1 MPELEVLGRLLFRR
15 LRFWL
20 QLRLRLLTTHCRPCR
35 NYDANQTNQTDQP
48 VKVPF
53 VTFVTVEVV
62 DPEMLNYAQYYGDND
77 QYAANDLTRHFLVQ
91 GFSSSLVCV
100 LINRILACQID
111 YLTPSMSLN
120 LFLGKAWKTPEYLVR
135 GLEHA
140 APKSGRGQNR

>member
-1 MPELEVLGRLLFRR
+1 MEGIGGFLFDYGRMVRVLKARMPELEVLGRLLFRR
-15 LRFWL
+15 FRLR
-20 QLRLRLLTTHCRPCR
+20 LRLRLLTTHCRPCR

-62 DPEMLNYAQYYGDND
+62 IPEMLNCAQYYGDND
-77 QYAANDLTRHFLVQ
+77 QYAANDLTRYFLVQ
-91 GFSSSLVCV
+91 SFSSSLVCV

-120 LFLGKAWKTPEYLVR
+120 FLIGKA
-135 GLEHA
+135 
-140 APKSGRGQNR
+140 